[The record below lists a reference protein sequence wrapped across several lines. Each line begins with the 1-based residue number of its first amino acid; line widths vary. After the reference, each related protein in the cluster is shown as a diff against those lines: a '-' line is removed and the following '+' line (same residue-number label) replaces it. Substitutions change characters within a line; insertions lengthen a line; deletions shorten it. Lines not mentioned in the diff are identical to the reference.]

1 MTTNKPMGH
10 YLFIF
15 GAAYIGI
22 TILMSVIGAFISSNM
37 TAMTILAP
45 FFSAIFA
52 GERFLK
58 VEQRLPSTDERH
70 KLTNSSFLIFA
81 VINLVLIGLAALVG
95 AFGDA
100 GESLSGGTLVMI
112 FGGVFAVML
121 LIVYFMIRWAYCGR
135 ALDKRAEKLIKQDTT
150 FD

>member
-10 YLFIF
+10 YLLVFA
-15 GAAYIGI
+15 GAYIGI
-22 TILMSVIGAFISSNM
+22 TILMAVIGAFISSNM

-45 FFSAIFA
+45 FLSAIFA

-81 VINLVLIGLAALVG
+81 AINIVLIGLALLGGLLDEIGKSTNV
-95 AFGDA
+95 
-100 GESLSGGTLVMI
+100 GTLMLVL
-112 FGGVFAVML
+112 GGVVAVMF

-135 ALDKRAEKLIKQDTT
+135 ALDKRAEKLIKKDTT